1 MKKFMTLC
9 LLATLALTSC
19 NSRNETNQLPVMYGP
34 STDSLLYVKHL
45 SCVQMP
51 KLFTR
56 CDGTSGIRNTQV
68 CINDSTAV
76 HVQVPGKEISPDSL
90 RKIIDDS
97 GVTQTSKSSSL
108 GMFDAIP
115 WNLIGWLLFIL
126 GMLLVLYGIY
136 CLLEYMFNHGN
147 RNASPARV
155 MPDPAH
161 VPPAPTS
168 QAAAPAAPAVPAIS
182 AVEKGAQPTEQVAK
196 VDQPVVKVENVVEKQ
211 SNLTKR
217 TTVTKSTTIST
228 SDTTVTEEFSS

>member
-196 VDQPVVKVENVVEKQ
+196 VDQPVVKAENVVEKQ

>member
-1 MKKFMTLC
+1 MTLC

-147 RNASPARV
+147 RNASPARA
-155 MPDPAH
+155 MPDPAR
-161 VPPAPTS
+161 VPPAPT
-168 QAAAPAAPAVPAIS
+168 APAVSAIS

-196 VDQPVVKVENVVEKQ
+196 VDQPVVKAENVVEKQ